1 MQGVIIDDVFGKGVS
16 IYELIMK
23 SLKELDF
30 LEFVRNNKEMFMKFF
45 MFNENEK
52 ITFNDSELIVNGSTT
67 QLFQKFVMEETQE
80 TLLALCSFATAK
92 RERFFL
98 KKIKVEFT
106 DLSGE
111 EIHSA
116 VCEGKLVMPTSAESY
131 ELFKFNLLNVI
142 NADGQA
148 AFNTV

>member
-1 MQGVIIDDVFGKGVS
+1 MKG
-16 IYELIMK
+16 
-23 SLKELDF
+23 LKEIDF
-30 LEFVRNNKEMFMKFF
+30 LELVRNNKEMFMKFF
-45 MFNENEK
+45 VFSENGK
-52 ITFNDSELIVNGSTT
+52 ITFNYFELIGNGSTV
-67 QLFQKFVMEETQE
+67 QFFHKFVMEETQE

-92 RERFFL
+92 RERPFL

-111 EIHSA
+111 EIYSA

-131 ELFKFNLLNVI
+131 ELFKLNLLNVI
-142 NADGQA
+142 DADGEA

>member
-1 MQGVIIDDVFGKGVS
+1 
-16 IYELIMK
+16 MK